1 MELLNVEIVTNRL
14 SLKPISMNYKEDI
27 FLEFTEEIA
36 TYMYPRS
43 AKDISETESFI
54 SDSVVGLKNRD
65 NLQLVILKKDS
76 QEFLGCA
83 GLHNIDR
90 KAPEIGIWL
99 KKSAQGACHLC
110 DEYLCS
116 KSLKFV
122 SQSAR

>member
-1 MELLNVEIVTNRL
+1 
-14 SLKPISMNYKEDI
+14 
-27 FLEFTEEIA
+27 
-36 TYMYPRS
+36 MYPRS
-43 AKDISETESFI
+43 AKDISENESFI

-83 GLHNIDR
+83 GLHNINR

-116 KSLKFV
+116 KSIKFV